1 MNLKATIKILE
12 HTIAKNSPTI
22 LSGMAMAGTIITGV
36 LAVKAGKDAQ
46 KKHEDLIVNKPDAT
60 KTDII
65 LAEAPCYI
73 LPTIWGGVTIFC
85 IFGANKVNAKRI
97 AVLGSMLAA
106 SNQKVI
112 DYKKAIDDMLPKS
125 KAIAIKDAVLQ
136 KEVDRASSKED
147 TPVVFTGNGEY
158 LCYDPQSGRFF
169 RSDMESVRRAVNNLN
184 EQLLREMFVT
194 LNDFYYEL
202 KIPPIKLGNELGWNS
217 QKGLA
222 DIRFGTMTNDKG
234 EPCLTLDYDVTQTGC
249 DFRTLQ

>member
-22 LSGMAMAGTIITGV
+22 LSGMAMAGTIMTGV

-46 KKHEDLIVNKPDAT
+46 KKRENLNPDAT

-125 KAIAIKDAVLQ
+125 KATAIKDAVLQ

-147 TPVVFTGNGEY
+147 TPVILTGNGEY

-169 RSDMESVRRAVNNLN
+169 RSDMESVRKAINNIN

-194 LNDFYYEL
+194 LNDLYYEL
-202 KIPPIKLGNELGWNS
+202 KIPPIKLGNDLGWKTD
-217 QKGLA
+217 KGLI
-222 DIRFGTMTNDKG
+222 DIRFGTMQNDKG
-234 EPCLTLDYDVTQTGC
+234 EPCLTLDYDVTQTGL
-249 DFRTLQ
+249 DFRSLQ